1 MVQSLAPG
9 GKYEWYCRVRHIGWE
24 TKLGVHEPLKGR
36 ERKRVCKED
45 WEMVIKEERRE
56 PRINDAEEAN
66 HSWKQPE
73 ERDLHQPIS
82 MSLKKT
88 SRREEPLSLVVEK
101 IS

>member
-1 MVQSLAPG
+1 
-9 GKYEWYCRVRHIGWE
+9 
-24 TKLGVHEPLKGR
+24 
-36 ERKRVCKED
+36 
-45 WEMVIKEERRE
+45 MVIKEERRE